1 VGDAQVV
8 VIGDALIDEI
18 RDADGA
24 REFVGGAALNVAVG
38 LAVLGIPTSLIAMVG
53 DDEDGATIRRH
64 LARYGVGLLATPGP
78 RGSSRAVSE
87 RIDGEPHY
95 VFNEAAQRRRVA
107 IDDAARQT
115 LDAATHVVI
124 SCFPFDD
131 TVQLAEVLGAIRD
144 RGDRLIVDPN
154 PRTGMMRDL
163 AEFRRGVA
171 ATAGACRL
179 MKIGDDDAAL
189 ICGAGLNECAATLLA
204 SGVGVV
210 LTTAGTEGAAVHRAG
225 RGAVTVPITDLPG
238 AVVDTMGAGDAT
250 LAAVVSRI
258 VAADRAGEPVDWP
271 SALMFAMRVAAATC
285 RAPGA
290 LLRLPPTSVDEE
302 PSEN

>member
-1 VGDAQVV
+1 MGDAQVV

-53 DDEDGATIRRH
+53 VDDSGATIRRH
-64 LARYGVGLLATPGP
+64 LARYGVGLLATSGP
-78 RGSSRAVSE
+78 LGSSRAVSE

-95 VFNEAAQRRRVA
+95 AFNEAAQHRRVV
-107 IDDAARQT
+107 IDDAAQEA
-115 LDAATHVVI
+115 LDDATHVVV

-131 TVQLAEVLGAIRD
+131 TAQLADVLGAVRD
-144 RGDRLIVDPN
+144 RAGRLIVDPN
-154 PRTGMMRDL
+154 PRAGMMRDL

-171 ATAGACRL
+171 ATADACRL

-189 ICGAGLNECAATLLA
+189 LYGAPVEDCAATLLA
-204 SGVGVV
+204 SGVGAV
-210 LTTAGTEGAAVHRAG
+210 LTTAGTAGAALHEAG
-225 RGAVTVPITDLPG
+225 RRAVAVPIAGLPG

-271 SALMFAMRVAAATC
+271 GALTFAMRVAASTC
-285 RAPGA
+285 RVPGA
-290 LLRLPPTSVDEE
+290 LLRLPPPIVSC
-302 PSEN
+302 

>member
-1 VGDAQVV
+1 VGDAQIV

-38 LAVLGIPTSLIAMVG
+38 LAVLGNPTSLIAMVG
-53 DDEDGATIRRH
+53 ADDSGAAIRRH
-64 LARYGVGLLATPGP
+64 LARYGVGLIATPGP
-78 RGSSRAVSE
+78 LGSSRAVSE
-87 RIDGEPHY
+87 RIDGEPRY
-95 VFNEAAQRRRVA
+95 TFNEAAQRRRVV
-107 IDDAARQT
+107 IDDAAREA

-131 TVQLAEVLGAIRD
+131 TAQLTAVLGAVRD
-144 RGDRLIVDPN
+144 RARRLIVDPN

-171 ATAGACRL
+171 ATADACRL
-179 MKIGDDDAAL
+179 MKIGGDDAAL
-189 ICGAGLNECAATLLA
+189 LYGTPVEDCAATLLA
-204 SGVGVV
+204 SGVGAV
-210 LTTAGTEGAAVHRAG
+210 LTTAGTAGAALHAAG
-225 RGAVTVPITDLPG
+225 RRAVGAPVAVLPG

-258 VAADRAGEPVDWP
+258 VAADRVGEPVDWP
-271 SALMFAMRVAAATC
+271 AALTFAMRVAAATC
-285 RAPGA
+285 RVQGA